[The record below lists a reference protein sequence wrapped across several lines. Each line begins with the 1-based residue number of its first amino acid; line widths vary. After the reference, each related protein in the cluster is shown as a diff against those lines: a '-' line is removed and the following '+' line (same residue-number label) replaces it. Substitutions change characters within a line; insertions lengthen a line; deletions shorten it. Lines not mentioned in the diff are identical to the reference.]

1 MAIKP
6 TVIHLE
12 VSIQKEPYIVA
23 SLSFNKRKGE
33 LSYHFHHS
41 SVSPQ
46 KHFFC
51 DSGEYADRKD
61 HITFH
66 KKEVH
71 ITDNEEP
78 SDSITFEDGPL
89 LSDPPILTPLFI
101 ESIYLQKD
109 ASILRQKN
117 QLKNK
122 EGQFIKILESDE
134 LQNFSIVVLLVPSS
148 MSPAAALFGLQF
160 LDIPEGFIRPPL
172 LADLWNPRNPL
183 VPIRGIW
190 DQWEILVFV
199 TSYTRTILSPIPSSI
214 GSSFRMPDY
223 QNFPAALT
231 DLLFQT
237 KPLQYKEALLELF
250 NARIEQRHWW
260 LKT

>member
-1 MAIKP
+1 MSNKP
-6 TVIHLE
+6 IVYHLE
-12 VSIQKEPYIVA
+12 VLIQKEPYIVA

-41 SVSPQ
+41 SDSPQ

-51 DSGEYADRKD
+51 DSEEYANRKD

-66 KKEVH
+66 EKKVH
-71 ITDNEEP
+71 TTDNEEP
-78 SDSITFEDGPL
+78 SDGITYENGPL
-89 LSDPPILTPLFI
+89 LIDPPILTPLFI

-109 ASILRQKN
+109 ASILRKKN

-122 EGQFIKILESDE
+122 EGLFVKILESNE
-134 LQNFSIVVLLVPSS
+134 VQNFSVVALLVPSIMGS
-148 MSPAAALFGLQF
+148 ATALFGLQF
-160 LDIPEGFIRPPL
+160 LDTPEGFIRPPL
-172 LADLWNPRNPL
+172 LADLWDVRNPL

-190 DQWEILVFV
+190 DQWEILIFV
-199 TSYTRTILSPIPSSI
+199 TSYTRTILSPIPAAI
-214 GSSFRMPDY
+214 GSSFRLPDY

-231 DLLFQT
+231 DLLLQT

-250 NARIEQRHWW
+250 NDRLRPRH
-260 LKT
+260 

>member
-1 MAIKP
+1 MGMSNKP
-6 TVIHLE
+6 IVFHLE
-12 VSIQKEPYIVA
+12 VSIQQEPYIVA

-41 SVSPQ
+41 SASPQ

-66 KKEVH
+66 EKEVH
-71 ITDNEEP
+71 TTDNEEP
-78 SDSITFEDGPL
+78 SDSITYENGPL
-89 LSDPPILTPLFI
+89 LIDPPILTPLFI

-122 EGQFIKILESDE
+122 EGQFIKILESNE
-134 LQNFSIVVLLVPSS
+134 VQNFSVVALLVPSIMGS
-148 MSPAAALFGLQF
+148 ATALFGLQF

-172 LADLWNPRNPL
+172 LADLWDIRNPL

-190 DQWEILVFV
+190 DRWEILVFV
-199 TSYTRTILSPIPSSI
+199 TSYTRTILSPIPSPI
-214 GSSFRMPDY
+214 GSSFRLPDY

-231 DLLFQT
+231 DLLLQT

-250 NARIEQRHWW
+250 NHRLESRH
-260 LKT
+260 